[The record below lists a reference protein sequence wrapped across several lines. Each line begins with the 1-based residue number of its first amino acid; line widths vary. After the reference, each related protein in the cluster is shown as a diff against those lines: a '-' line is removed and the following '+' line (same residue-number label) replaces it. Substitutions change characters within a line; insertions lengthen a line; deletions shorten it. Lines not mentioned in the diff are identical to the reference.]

1 MQKNTITNIILGI
14 IALALLVIIVIL
26 IQKRNESKQVVET
39 ETAEMQNSDSD
50 SDSDSVVP
58 EPESDGGLVTPP
70 APGIFTADAVRNF
83 TSEYNSATRTF
94 TFTAN
99 VMRRFFFEGNA
110 PVALFDQDG
119 NLIEMK
125 GVTTTGDLY
134 AGQGENEFTVYGDGD
149 TDFFPLTFT
158 FALPASESPTQQ
170 FVVRIMQDDPSGG
183 EGGTPLY
190 WGKVISGK

>member
-26 IQKRNESKQVVET
+26 IQKKNESKQVVET
-39 ETAEMQNSDSD
+39 ETAEIQNSDTTP
-50 SDSDSVVP
+50 VNTVAL
-58 EPESDGGLVTPP
+58 ELESDGGLVTPP
-70 APGIFTADAVRNF
+70 APGIFSANAVRNF
-83 TSEYNSATRTF
+83 TSEYNSATRMF

-158 FALPASESPTQQ
+158 FVLPASESPTQQ

-190 WGKVISGK
+190 WGKVVSGK